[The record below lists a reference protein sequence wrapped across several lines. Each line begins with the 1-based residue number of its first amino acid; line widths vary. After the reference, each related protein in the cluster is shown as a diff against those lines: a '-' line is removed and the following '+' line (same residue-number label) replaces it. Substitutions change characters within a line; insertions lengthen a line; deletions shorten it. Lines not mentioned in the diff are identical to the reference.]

1 MVLTSWHCNVQHSK
15 NSQQKTQKVGMFHIY
30 QSSDNDELITFEV
43 NMPGKADLD
52 PNKHLEVQSACMF
65 VGEPMS

>member
-1 MVLTSWHCNVQHSK
+1 
-15 NSQQKTQKVGMFHIY
+15 MFHIY
-30 QSSDNDELITFEV
+30 QSSDNDELIAFEV